1 MVQNF
6 STVTVMH
13 IYLTGDL
20 IMVTL
25 PGHFVHLLN
34 VGIEFEPCHHILLH
48 SKLTPT
54 VFLQGQNF
62 GGSLMTL
69 CLKYRGSSCNFRG
82 S

>member
-1 MVQNF
+1 
-6 STVTVMH
+6 MH

-25 PGHFVHLLN
+25 PGFFVHLLN

-62 GGSLMTL
+62 WGSLMTL
-69 CLKYRGSSCNFRG
+69 CLKEGHRVILGG
-82 S
+82 HDTVELQWLEH